1 MSALE
6 LKEKDLNR
14 LKAKVDNLLKNDHP
28 ASDKIEVGAIR
39 SRNLSPKTTSYKPAS
54 KSLAFFPVF
63 VCLCILFRLIVTP
76 CRLSGAGSFK

>member
-28 ASDKIEVGAIR
+28 ASDKIEVW
-39 SRNLSPKTTSYKPAS
+39 SDQK
-54 KSLAFFPVF
+54 
-63 VCLCILFRLIVTP
+63 
-76 CRLSGAGSFK
+76 